1 MSPSKYSQE
10 DYIVKTLGQCRFD
23 SPLNLKAS
31 KDGRSA
37 GFTPDNVRIY
47 SEIENTRD
55 PSCPTIERA
64 GPREKIYFRPAYT
77 KAALVTC
84 GGLSPGLNH
93 VIRSLFM
100 QLYYRYGV
108 KNIIGIPYGYAGL
121 NPDSNLKP
129 IQLTPENVANIQRTP
144 GTFLGSSRGST
155 DPEVMTQTLEN
166 EGVNILFTIGG
177 DGTLRAAHAICEE
190 VQKRGL
196 DLAVVGVPKTID
208 NDINFVYKTFGFDTA
223 VEEVRKVLECAHAE
237 AHSHQNGIG
246 LVKVMGRDA
255 GFIAANATIASR
267 EVNFCLVPEI
277 PFEMLGANGFLR
289 RLQERL
295 IKRNHAVIVVSEGA
309 GQDLIQGE
317 RSKRDASGNLLHKDI
332 GTFLRDGIEEFF
344 KEQEIGINLKY
355 ITPTYQIR
363 SVLPTA
369 NDSVFC
375 DNLSRNAVH
384 AAMAGKTDVV
394 IGLWHNVFTHIPIS
408 IATSERKRI
417 SPSSKLW
424 FGVLEATGQAES
436 LLNDRDFV
444 IDHSEEIMSGIDQ

>member
-1 MSPSKYSQE
+1 MSRKYTQE
-10 DYIVKTLGQCRFD
+10 EYSVQTLGECRFE
-23 SPLNLKAS
+23 SPLNLSTS

-37 GFTPDNVRIY
+37 GFTPDHVRIF
-47 SEIENTRD
+47 SEIESTREA
-55 PSCPTIERA
+55 SCPTIEKA

-93 VIRSLFM
+93 VIRSIFM

-108 KNIIGIPYGYAGL
+108 KNIVGMPYGYAGL
-121 NPDSNLKP
+121 NPANGLKP
-129 IQLTPENVANIQRTP
+129 IQLTPELVSGIQRTP

-155 DPEVMTQTLEN
+155 DPKIMADCLEN
-166 EGVNILFTIGG
+166 EGINILFTIGG
-177 DGTLRAAHAICEE
+177 DGTLKAAHEIYLE
-190 VQKRGL
+190 VEKRGL
-196 DLAVVGVPKTID
+196 DLAIVGVPKTID

-223 VEEVRKVLECAHAE
+223 VEEARKVLECAHAE
-237 AHSHQNGIG
+237 AHSHRNGIG

-255 GFIAANATIASR
+255 GFIAAHATIASR

-277 PFEMLGANGFLR
+277 PFEMIGPNGFLR

-295 IKRNHAVIVVSEGA
+295 ERRNHAVIVVSEGA
-309 GQDLIQGE
+309 GQDLIQAD
-317 RSKRDASGNLLHKDI
+317 RTKRDASGNLLHNDI
-332 GTFLRDGIEEFF
+332 GIFLRDGIIEYFQ
-344 KEQEIGINLKY
+344 EQDFAINLKY

-375 DNLSRNAVH
+375 DNLSRYAVH

-394 IGLWHNVFTHIPIS
+394 IGLWHNVFTHIPIG
-408 IATSERKRI
+408 IATAERKKI

-424 FGVLEATGQAES
+424 FGVLEATGQSES
-436 LLNDRDFV
+436 LVNDREFV
-444 IDHSEEIMSGIDQ
+444 IDHSEELMSGIDQ